1 MSSSGFVLNMLSRF
15 ATAAAIAPLVL
26 ASAAHAQVEISS
38 ARKTPV
44 LTSTASNGS
53 AADITV
59 SQDGSVVLTGG
70 VAITGDSDNDI
81 VLEEGSLIT
90 MDEAE
95 DGDTGILL
103 EAGQTG
109 DLTMGGAISITDDI
123 DSYEDEDDDGDADGE
138 FASGSDRYG
147 IRVAGDGV
155 RTGDILVEDTGSIAV
170 QGNDSA
176 GLSIESEMVGN
187 LTVLGSISVTGDNA
201 VGVRVAGDLDGD
213 VLLSG
218 SSVSVTGENAVG
230 VSVESAISGALQ
242 IQSSVSSNGYRYTYQ
257 PTSLADLDED
267 DAADVDLSD
276 DSLYL
281 EDLDADD
288 LLQAGSAVQVTAS
301 VGGGIL
307 LGAAPSYEDSD
318 GEDGDD
324 DRDGVTNGKEDDDGD
339 GTINADDDDRDGDGI
354 LDENEGTSSL
364 TTYGAAPALAIGAAS
379 DDIVI
384 GVYGT
389 GDLAYGLINEGSITA
404 YGVFDDIAA
413 TAVLIGGGTGSTL
426 IEGGILNDGSITASS
441 SEADA
446 TALRLS
452 SGATVPT
459 LVNSG
464 SITATATTEGEDL
477 ATALMIDADASLSGI
492 VNSGTI
498 AAYIYGEAGDA
509 VAIRDA
515 SGTVTSL
522 TNTGGIF
529 SYIVATDND
538 DDDETDDEVI
548 TGRTIAIDFSA
559 NTTGVTITQAAA
571 ANDPLSDYDGDGLY
585 DDEDPDDDDDGILDE
600 DDDDDNDDDN
610 DGVADASEPYIVGD
624 ILLGSGAD
632 TVDIQNGYVI
642 GDIAFGAGA
651 DSFSLS
657 GGAVYQ
663 GALSDEDGLLDI
675 SVIDGVLQGL
685 QGETLNLSSLTV
697 GESGEIYFT
706 IDPVTGTVGDYVVAG
721 AAVFADGATISIH
734 LDSLVDDDGQTFQ
747 ILSAGSLSYGD
758 VLGSDLSGSSPYMI
772 VSTLSGDEAA
782 GTIDVNLRKRTTT
795 EMALSGV
802 ETAAYEAFYTA
813 LSRDEDVMDAFLNQS
828 TREDFMNL
836 YEQTLPDHS
845 GGTLMSLASGVEAVT
860 QALAARNNTAAVGE
874 VSGWVQ
880 EINFYED
887 KDKTDTYGYRAEG
900 FGVAGGVEKM
910 TTAGAVGVSVALAS
924 SDMEDPESEAEE
936 ELSANLLEL
945 GLYWRAQGHGW
956 TGWARGAV
964 GYAAFNSTRTLVGD
978 DIYLSTDADW
988 DGYTLSTAAGFAY
1001 EHRFGRLSLRPEAYA
1016 EYFSL
1021 TEGSRRESGGGDAF
1035 DLEIDG
1041 RTGHVAS
1048 ATAAVKIGYAFGQNQ
1063 MFRPELKLG
1072 WKQILSAEY
1081 DETTAR
1087 YISGG
1092 ESFSLT
1098 GEPISGGGPVF
1109 GLGMTMANGLS
1120 SLTLSGD
1127 AQLLEDYVR
1136 YSFLL
1141 RATFLF

>member
-1 MSSSGFVLNMLSRF
+1 MSSSGYLLNMLSRF

-26 ASAAHAQVEISS
+26 ASAAHAQVDIGSK
-38 ARKTPV
+38 KTAPV
-44 LTSTASNGS
+44 LTSTVSNG
-53 AADITV
+53 AASDVTV
-59 SQDGSVVLTGG
+59 SEDGSVVMTGG
-70 VAITGDSDNDI
+70 VAITSDSDNDI

-90 MDEAE
+90 MEEAE

-109 DLTMGGAISITDDI
+109 YLTMGGGISITDDI
-123 DSYEDEDDDGDADGE
+123 DSYEDEDDDGDYDGP

-155 RTGDILVEDTGSIAV
+155 RTGNVLVEDTGSIAV
-170 QGNDSA
+170 QGDDSA
-176 GLSIESEMVGN
+176 GISIESALAGD
-187 LTVLGSISVTGDNA
+187 LTVLGSVSVTGDNG
-201 VGVRVAGDLDGD
+201 VGVRIAGDVDGD
-213 VLLSG
+213 ILLSG
-218 SSVSVTGENAVG
+218 SSIAVTGEGSVG
-230 VSVESAISGALQ
+230 VSVENTVSGALQ

-257 PTSLADLDED
+257 PTAVADLDDD
-267 DAADVDLSD
+267 DADDVDLSD

-288 LLQAGSAVQVTAS
+288 LLQAGSAVQVAAS
-301 VGGGIL
+301 IDGGIL

-324 DRDGVTNGKEDDDGD
+324 DRDGVTNGDEDDDGD

-354 LDENEGTSSL
+354 LDENEGTSAIS
-364 TTYGAAPALAIGAAS
+364 TYGAAPALAIGAATG
-379 DDIVI
+379 DIVI
-384 GVYGT
+384 SAYGDT
-389 GDLAYGLINEGSITA
+389 GYGLINQGSITA
-404 YGVFDDIAA
+404 SGIFDDIDG
-413 TAVLIGGGTGSTL
+413 TAVLIGGGTGSTV
-426 IEGGILNDGSITASS
+426 IEGGILNDGSITAGS
-441 SEADA
+441 SEANA
-446 TALRLS
+446 TALRLA
-452 SGATVPT
+452 SGASTPT

-464 SITATATTEGEDL
+464 SITATATTEGLD
-477 ATALMIDADASLSGI
+477 TAAGVLIDADAALASI

-498 AAYIYGEAGDA
+498 STYIYGEAGDA

-515 SGTVTSL
+515 SGSVTSL
-522 TNTGGIF
+522 TNTGGIV
-529 SYIVATDND
+529 SYIIATDND
-538 DDDETDDEVI
+538 DDDETDDEVV
-548 TGRTIAIDFSA
+548 TGKTIAIDFAS
-559 NTTGVTITQAAA
+559 NTTGVTITQSAA
-571 ANDPLSDYDGDGLY
+571 ANDLLADYDGDGLY
-585 DDEDPDDDDDGILDE
+585 DDEDPDDDDDGILDAE
-600 DDDDDNDDDN
+600 DDDDNDDDN
-610 DGVADASEPYIVGD
+610 DGVADTAEPYIVGD

-632 TVDIQNGYVI
+632 VVDIQNGYVV
-642 GDIAFGAGA
+642 GDIAFGSGA
-651 DSFSLS
+651 DSLS
-657 GGAVYQ
+657 IDGGATYQ

-675 SVIDGVLQGL
+675 NIIDGVLQGL
-685 QGETLNLSSLTV
+685 QGETLNLTSLTV
-697 GESGEIYFT
+697 GESGELYFT
-706 IDPVTGTVGDYVVAG
+706 VDPDAGTVGDYVVSG
-721 AAVFADGATISIH
+721 AATFADGATISLH
-734 LDSLVDDDGQTFQ
+734 LDSLVDDGGETVR
-747 ILSAGSLSYGD
+747 LVTAGSLSYGA
-758 VLGSDLSGSSPYMI
+758 VQGTDLTGNSPYMI
-772 VSTLSGDEAA
+772 VSSLSADEAA

-802 ETAAYEAFYTA
+802 ETAAYEAFYSA
-813 LSRDEDVMDAFLNQS
+813 LSRDEDVMDAFLDQA
-828 TREDFMNL
+828 TRDDFMNL

-845 GGTLMSLASGVEAVT
+845 GGTLMSLSSGVEAVT
-860 QALAARNNTAAVGE
+860 QALANRNSTAAVGE

-887 KDKTDTYGYRAEG
+887 KDKTDTYGYRSEG

-910 TTAGAVGVSVALAS
+910 TEAGAVGVSVALAS
-924 SDMEDPESEAEE
+924 SDIQDPESEAEE
-936 ELSANLLEL
+936 ELSSNLLEL

-964 GYAAFNSTRTLVGD
+964 GYAMFNSTRTLVGD
-978 DIYLSTDADW
+978 DVYLSSDADW
-988 DGYTLSTAAGFAY
+988 DGYTLSAAGGVSY
-1001 EHRFGRLSLRPEAYA
+1001 ERRFGRLSLRPEAYA

-1048 ATAAVKIGYAFGQNQ
+1048 ATAALKIGYGLGRDQ

-1072 WKQILSAEY
+1072 WKEILSADY
-1081 DETTAR
+1081 DATTAR

-1098 GEPISGGGPVF
+1098 GEPISGGGPVL

-1120 SLTLSGD
+1120 SLSISGD